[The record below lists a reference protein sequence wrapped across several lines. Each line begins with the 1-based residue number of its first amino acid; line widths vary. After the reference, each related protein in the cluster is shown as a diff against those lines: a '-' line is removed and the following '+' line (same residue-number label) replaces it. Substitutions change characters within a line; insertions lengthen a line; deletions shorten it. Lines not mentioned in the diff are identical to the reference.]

1 MTWAC
6 KLKYARWRT
15 FSLIVILITNAQVSG
30 LQTNSTCRFQSLHN
44 SLQQVGTGFYCNFH
58 FHLSAQYRHLKDEM
72 ADAASFR
79 DKGKSSKNLKN
90 IYFGL
95 MFINAC
101 NVSFIVLAYMSNSIC
116 QTGKYIYFWGSIIL
130 GNWSSSSMVY
140 LNLYA
145 SVLYLWKKHLQ
156 ELSET
161 RGSGEGL
168 HQAGTIILLSCL
180 YL

>member
-79 DKGKSSKNLKN
+79 YKGKSSKNLKN

-116 QTGKYIYFWGSIIL
+116 QTGKYIYFWGSSWVTGL
-130 GNWSSSSMVY
+130 RRVWSTSISMLQCSTFGKNIYRNY
-140 LNLYA
+140 LKQG
-145 SVLYLWKKHLQ
+145 VLEKAF
-156 ELSET
+156 T
-161 RGSGEGL
+161 R
-168 HQAGTIILLSCL
+168 QAP
-180 YL
+180 